1 MNSNRL
7 LSIGAVVL
15 GVVFIG
21 LAVMY
26 LTVPP
31 KSLPGPSLFGHE
43 NGVSALHIKHGIA
56 CFMLALACFVFAWFG
71 LGPKRVAAGR
81 A

>member
-1 MNSNRL
+1 MNANRL
-7 LSIGAVVL
+7 RSSIAVVL
-15 GVVFIG
+15 GIVFIG
-21 LAVMY
+21 LAIMY

-43 NGVSALHIKHGIA
+43 NGVSAVHLKHGVA
-56 CFMLALACFVFAWFG
+56 TFMLGLACFAFAWFR
-71 LGPKRVAAGR
+71 LGPKMAA

>member
-1 MNSNRL
+1 M
-7 LSIGAVVL
+7 L

-21 LAVMY
+21 LAIMY

-43 NGVSALHIKHGIA
+43 NGVSTVHVKHGIA
-56 CFMLALACFVFAWFG
+56 SFFLALACFTFAWFR
-71 LGPKRVAAGR
+71 LGPKRTVAS
-81 A
+81 

>member
-7 LSIGAVVL
+7 LSSLAVVL

-21 LAVMY
+21 LAIMY

-43 NGVSALHIKHGIA
+43 NGVSAVHVKHGIA
-56 CFMLALACFVFAWFG
+56 SFLLALACFAFAWFH
-71 LGPKRVAAGR
+71 LGPKRTAVS
-81 A
+81 

>member
-1 MNSNRL
+1 MNSNKL
-7 LSIGAVVL
+7 LSSVAVVL

-21 LAVMY
+21 LAIMY

-43 NGVSALHIKHGIA
+43 NGVSVVHVKHGIA
-56 CFMLALACFVFAWFG
+56 SFLLALACFAFAWFG
-71 LGPKRVAAGR
+71 LGPKKTAA
-81 A
+81 

>member
-7 LSIGAVVL
+7 LSIVAVVL

-21 LAVMY
+21 LAIMY

-43 NGVSALHIKHGIA
+43 NGVSAVHVKHGVA
-56 CFMLALACFVFAWFG
+56 SFMLALACFAFAWFG
-71 LGPKRVAAGR
+71 LGPKKTTA
-81 A
+81 

>member
-1 MNSNRL
+1 MNANRL
-7 LSIGAVVL
+7 RSSIAVVL
-15 GVVFIG
+15 GIVFIG
-21 LAVMY
+21 LAIMY

-43 NGVSALHIKHGIA
+43 NGVSAVHLKHGVA
-56 CFMLALACFVFAWFG
+56 TFMLGLACFAFAWFR
-71 LGPKRVAAGR
+71 LGPKKAA